1 MSDIIQI
8 GFKVNTAEVEKGYNR
23 FEKMGKAAEGAE
35 VKTNKALGTIGKSA
49 GQAGIQVQ
57 QFVGQVQ
64 MGTSPLVAF
73 SQQAADLGI
82 VLGLP
87 LLGAITG
94 IAASIGT
101 VLLPSLFD
109 AEDATDKL
117 KETLEAID
125 KVAIQTASGTFTLTE
140 EIARL
145 AKVSETAA
153 NAQVALSITEAT
165 QAINLAR
172 DAAKDAV
179 GDLDD
184 LLNGFDVVATQDVMD
199 NLNETLSRTGLTID
213 ELLGSTSLY
222 ATGLTQLRSFSES
235 LNESLG
241 TTTSESV
248 DLIKAVSEFK
258 SGGSLSSLADTF
270 SNISLST
277 GGATKKFQS
286 LAVNLNT
293 LSLTTEKS
301 EAVLKLL
308 EETMGDLGSILSNSE
323 TITNDLVKSFN
334 DKTEALDA
342 DELQMAKNIAV
353 QQLGKDATKEEIEA
367 VKNAID
373 SYYNKVRAIKAES
386 DAQSKAKKEAK
397 ERAASEKKAAESY
410 AAQVKALDDLVV
422 SLGLAADEQM
432 VYAQVQQ
439 SIARGDT
446 PEQTAAIEAQT
457 RAYLEQKNMLD
468 AIGESVTKYE
478 NWINSISTTST
489 QIADLRAE
497 IEKTQQAVES
507 GDLSSEIGEDYIKDI
522 EFQIKGLEG
531 EQFDD
536 FINGVNASLDSV
548 KSLTNEGSKSYKK
561 LNAAITANTAIQ
573 EINNQISAIGAIIKQ
588 GAEGEWITALPRMAA
603 MAAAVASLGMSV
615 GGIFGSGSELKDDSV
630 DNQANQNLNSWGEHS
645 ESIADSTELVANA
658 TEKLVGINTNMLEAL
673 KGLNLSITAA
683 ADISAR
689 NISTP
694 TINQSGLALKYDDFS
709 GIFEPLGIE
718 KLVMDPLGLFGKTI
732 DKLLGGESKVTDE
745 GIRIMGGY
753 IADLVDD
760 ITIDS
765 FQSVK
770 YKKWKFG
777 STKRKTV
784 YENVGDDVEAQ
795 FSLVFDSIINSVAV
809 GAEMLGMTQGEIES
823 AINQFKIATQNLSL
837 KDLDV
842 DERVE
847 VINNYFSS
855 VFNGLAVSVIPFLE
869 KFQQAGEELGTTL
882 TRLATEVSV
891 AEYLVDNFGVQFG
904 DKMANPEAFA
914 QAATNLA
921 ALAGGVEELA
931 EQTSSFTNAFATDAQ
946 KFDIYSNAMNEALNS
961 VGLTLPSTAEGLFNL
976 MSTLDGTTESGQ
988 EQISTLLGL
997 TDTATA
1003 YYKLLEDTAGAY
1015 REAAEGLYDITEA
1028 SRNMSLESALAAA
1041 RLGDFS
1047 LAEELDLS
1055 SIAPSTSDFATQL
1068 DYNLARAETAARLN
1082 ELADL
1087 QGGKVTVEDKQLT
1100 VLEQIRDKLGDGDT
1114 MSNQSLVNEVSAL
1127 KVQMNKQQSETNDYL
1142 RRMTYQGAQ

>member
-35 VKTNKALGTIGKSA
+35 AKTNKALGTIGKSA

-94 IAASIGT
+94 IAASIGA

-153 NAQVALSITEAT
+153 NAQIALSITEAT

-277 GGATKKFQS
+277 DGATKKFQS

-308 EETMGDLGSILSNSE
+308 EETMGDLDSILSNSE

-489 QIADLRAE
+489 QIAGLRAE
-497 IEKTQQAVES
+497 IEKTQQAVANGDLTGSTGEEYIADLESQIKSLEVNPFESMTQGASDALSAMSGMFES
-507 GDLSSEIGEDYIKDI
+507 GSKD
-522 EFQIKGLEG
+522 
-531 EQFDD
+531 
-536 FINGVNASLDSV
+536 A
-548 KSLTNEGSKSYKK
+548 KK
-561 LNAAITANTAIQ
+561 LAIAMEALNLVQAVGAVLNQGNGDPYTAF
-573 EINNQISAIGAIIKQ
+573 G
-588 GAEGEWITALPRMAA
+588 RMAA
-603 MAAAVASLGMSV
+603 MATMVASLGMSI
-615 GGIFGSGSELKDDSV
+615 GGLSGGLSDESA

-673 KGLNLSITAA
+673 QGLNLSITAA
-683 ADISAR
+683 AGIAAR
-689 NISTP
+689 NASTP
-694 TINQSGLALKYDDFS
+694 TINQSNLTFDFDDAM
-709 GIFEPLGIE
+709 GILDPAGVFDIVFDPTGFLGGITE
-718 KLVMDPLGLFGKTI
+718 KIFDS
-732 DKLLGGESKVTDE
+732 LLGGESKVTDE

-809 GAEMLGMTQGEIES
+809 GAEMLGVTQGQIES
-823 AINQFKIATQNLSL
+823 AINQFEVATQNLSL

-855 VFNGLAVSVIPFLE
+855 VFNDLAVSVIPFLE

-988 EQISTLLGL
+988 EQIATLLGL

-1047 LAEELDLS
+1047 LAEQLDLS

-1087 QGGKVTVEDKQLT
+1087 QGGKLTVEDKQLT
-1100 VLEQIRDKLGDGDT
+1100 VLEQIRDKLGDSDT

-1127 KVQMNKQQSETNDYL
+1127 KVQMNKQQTETNEYL
-1142 RRMTYQGAQ
+1142 RRMTYREA

>member
-1 MSDIIQI
+1 MSDLISL
-8 GFKVNTAEVEKGYNR
+8 GFKVDTGQIEKGYKR
-23 FEKMGKAAEGAE
+23 LDKMGQVAEKTEGKLTKAAKGAKATGAAMATLGTAAIGATTAIAAMLYKLGSMERELQASARMAGLTTDQFEAMGFAYQQFGLTVEQVNDIYKDSRERIGEWLNSQSGALQDFGDAMGMSKGQITKFAQEVDGLNGQQLLQRMMDDLEGAGVSGNQLSGVFE
-35 VKTNKALGTIGKSA
+35 A
-49 GQAGIQVQ
+49 
-57 QFVGQVQ
+57 
-64 MGTSPLVAF
+64 M
-73 SQQAADLGI
+73 
-82 VLGLP
+82 
-87 LLGAITG
+87 
-94 IAASIGT
+94 AS
-101 VLLPSLFD
+101 
-109 AEDATDKL
+109 
-117 KETLEAID
+117 
-125 KVAIQTASGTFTLTE
+125 
-140 EIARL
+140 
-145 AKVSETAA
+145 
-153 NAQVALSITEAT
+153 EAT
-165 QAINLAR
+165 RMIPALEN
-172 DAAKDAV
+172 
-179 GDLDD
+179 
-184 LLNGFDVVATQDVMD
+184 NGKA
-199 NLNETLSRTGLTID
+199 ID
-213 ELLGSTSLY
+213 ELSTEY
-222 ATGLTQLRSFSES
+222 IKFNAAFS
-235 LNESLG
+235 LNEEDVERYAMLNKNF
-241 TTTSESV
+241 
-248 DLIKAVSEFK
+248 DLF
-258 SGGSLSSLADTF
+258 LDT
-270 SNISLST
+270 
-277 GGATKKFQS
+277 ATNGITK
-286 LAVNLNT
+286 T
-293 LSLTTEKS
+293 LSPLAEVMGVLAMEATEFLS
-301 EAVLKLL
+301 ALQA
-308 EETMGDLGSILSNSE
+308 GS
-323 TITNDLVKSFN
+323 V
-334 DKTEALDA
+334 A
-342 DELQMAKNIAV
+342 
-353 QQLGKDATKEEIEA
+353 
-367 VKNAID
+367 
-373 SYYNKVRAIKAES
+373 
-386 DAQSKAKKEAK
+386 
-397 ERAASEKKAAESY
+397 AAESSY
-410 AAQVKALDDLVV
+410 ADALEEQLKAREAYQDALDIPLAFGEDVV
-422 SLGLAADEQM
+422 KQETEIATARLNAANESVAAAD
-432 VYAQVQQ
+432 AQLEAAKKTAKAQLELNRT
-439 SIARGDT
+439 STRNININLSGAYGYGKDSETGKDKTFGDALGGT
-446 PEQTAAIEAQT
+446 DTVDLFALNQAKAYDKWIE
-457 RAYLEQKNMLD
+457 
-468 AIGESVTKYE
+468 
-478 NWINSISTTST
+478 SISTTST

-497 IEKTQQAVES
+497 IEKTQQAVAD
-507 GDLSSEIGEDYIKDI
+507 GDLTGSTGDEYIKDL
-522 EFQIKGLEG
+522 ESQIKSLE
-531 EQFDD
+531 
-536 FINGVNASLDSV
+536 VNPFESMTQGASDALSAM
-548 KSLTNEGSKSYKK
+548 SGMFESGSKDAKK
-561 LNAAITANTAIQ
+561 LAIAMEALNLVQAVGAVLNQGNGDPYTAF
-573 EINNQISAIGAIIKQ
+573 G
-588 GAEGEWITALPRMAA
+588 RMAA
-603 MAAAVASLGMSV
+603 MATMVASLGMSI
-615 GGIFGSGSELKDDSV
+615 GGLSGGLSDDSAN
-630 DNQANQNLNSWGEHS
+630 NQANQNLNSWGEHS

-673 KGLNLSITAA
+673 QGLNLSITAA
-683 ADISAR
+683 AGIASK
-689 NISTP
+689 NINAPNVSVNVKDN
-694 TINQSGLALKYDDFS
+694 IFDGLQNLFS
-709 GIFEPLGIE
+709 GDVLNLTG
-718 KLVMDPLGLFGKTI
+718 
-732 DKLLGGESKVTDE
+732 LLGDTFVELLNAPLNFLGSWLGGSSKVTDE

-753 IADLVDD
+753 INDLVDD

-770 YKKWKFG
+770 YKKWRFG
-777 STKRKTV
+777 STKNKTV

-823 AINQFKIATQNLSL
+823 AINQFEVATQNLSL

-855 VFNGLAVSVIPFLE
+855 VFNDLAVSVIPFLE

-988 EQISTLLGL
+988 EQIATLLGL

-1127 KVQMNKQQSETNDYL
+1127 KVQMNKQQSETNEYL
-1142 RRMTYQGAQ
+1142 RRMAYQGA

>member
-1 MSDIIQI
+1 MSDIVSI
-8 GFKVNTAEVEKGYNR
+8 GFKVATDQIEKGYNR
-23 FEKMGKAAEGAE
+23 LNKMGQVAE
-35 VKTNKALGTIGKSA
+35 KTEGRLTKTAKSA
-49 GQAGIQVQ
+49 TAV
-57 QFVGQVQ
+57 
-64 MGTSPLVAF
+64 S
-73 SQQAADLGI
+73 AA
-82 VLGLP
+82 V
-87 LLGAITG
+87 
-94 IAASIGT
+94 ASIGVATLTASAAISAFLYKLANAERELQASARMAGLTTDQFEEMAFAYKQFGLT
-101 VLLPSLFD
+101 VEQVNDIYKDSIERVGEWRSAQSGALQDFGDVMGWSKDRITEFANEVDGLTGQQLLQRMVNDMNAAGASASDMSFALEGMASEATRMIPALDNNGKAIQGLSDEYREFNSAFSLDPDDVEAYATLAKNFDLFLSTAENGMTKVLAPLADYMADIALNATHFYSALEDGTQANLTSRLADISEEIENYTSAIKDNESVSGRLKNSLFGF
-109 AEDATDKL
+109 TDDTSTDSDMLSKKIEEL
-117 KETLEAID
+117 KEEREKIQEQLSELRFGTTGLIDTSKPLEI
-125 KVAIQTASGTFTLTE
+125 K
-140 EIARL
+140 
-145 AKVSETAA
+145 
-153 NAQVALSITEAT
+153 IT
-165 QAINLAR
+165 
-172 DAAKDAV
+172 
-179 GDLDD
+179 
-184 LLNGFDVVATQDVMD
+184 
-199 NLNETLSRTGLTID
+199 TGLT
-213 ELLGSTSLY
+213 EKKTSTPKGTS
-222 ATGLTQLRSFSES
+222 QSF
-235 LNESLG
+235 G
-241 TTTSESV
+241 DMFGGSESV
-248 DLIKAVSEFK
+248 DLFALNQAKAY
-258 SGGSLSSLADTF
+258 D
-270 SNISLST
+270 
-277 GGATKKFQS
+277 QW
-286 LAVNLNT
+286 
-293 LSLTTEKS
+293 
-301 EAVLKLL
+301 
-308 EETMGDLGSILSNSE
+308 
-323 TITNDLVKSFN
+323 
-334 DKTEALDA
+334 
-342 DELQMAKNIAV
+342 
-353 QQLGKDATKEEIEA
+353 IE
-367 VKNAID
+367 
-373 SYYNKVRAIKAES
+373 
-386 DAQSKAKKEAK
+386 
-397 ERAASEKKAAESY
+397 
-410 AAQVKALDDLVV
+410 
-422 SLGLAADEQM
+422 
-432 VYAQVQQ
+432 
-439 SIARGDT
+439 
-446 PEQTAAIEAQT
+446 
-457 RAYLEQKNMLD
+457 
-468 AIGESVTKYE
+468 
-478 NWINSISTTST
+478 SISTTST

-497 IEKTQQAVES
+497 IEKTQQAVAS
-507 GDLSSEIGEDYIKDI
+507 GDLTGSTGEEYIADL
-522 EFQIKGLEG
+522 ESQIKSLE
-531 EQFDD
+531 
-536 FINGVNASLDSV
+536 VNPFESMTQGASDALSAM
-548 KSLTNEGSKSYKK
+548 SGMFESGSKDAKK
-561 LNAAITANTAIQ
+561 LAIAMEALNLVQAVGAVLNQGNGDPYTAF
-573 EINNQISAIGAIIKQ
+573 G
-588 GAEGEWITALPRMAA
+588 RMAA
-603 MAAAVASLGMSV
+603 MASMVASLGMSI
-615 GGIFGSGSELKDDSV
+615 GGLSGGLSDDSA

-673 KGLNLSITAA
+673 KGLSLSITAA
-683 ADISAR
+683 AGIAAR
-689 NISTP
+689 NASTP
-694 TINQSGLALKYDDFS
+694 TINQSKLTFDFDDAM
-709 GIFEPLGIE
+709 GILDPAGVFDIVFDPTGFLGGITE
-718 KLVMDPLGLFGKTI
+718 KIFDS
-732 DKLLGGESKVTDE
+732 LLGGKSKVTDE

-855 VFNGLAVSVIPFLE
+855 VFNGLAASVIPFLE
-869 KFQQAGEELGTTL
+869 NFQQAGEELGTTL

-988 EQISTLLGL
+988 EQIATLLGL

-1127 KVQMNKQQSETNDYL
+1127 KVQMSKQQSETNDYL
-1142 RRMTYQGAQ
+1142 RRMAYQGA

>member
-1 MSDIIQI
+1 MSDIVSI
-8 GFKVNTAEVEKGYNR
+8 GFKVATDQIEKGYNR
-23 FEKMGKAAEGAE
+23 LNKMGQVAE
-35 VKTNKALGTIGKSA
+35 KTEGKLAKTAKSA
-49 GQAGIQVQ
+49 TAV
-57 QFVGQVQ
+57 
-64 MGTSPLVAF
+64 S
-73 SQQAADLGI
+73 AA
-82 VLGLP
+82 V
-87 LLGAITG
+87 
-94 IAASIGT
+94 ASIGVATLTASAAISAFLYKLANAERELQASARMAGLTTDQFEEMAFAYKQFGLT
-101 VLLPSLFD
+101 VEQVNDIYKDSIERVGEWRSAQSGALQDFGDVMGWSKDRITEFANEVDGLTGQQLLQRMVNDMKAAGASASDMSFALEGMASEATRMIPALDNNGKAIQELTDEYREFNSAFSLDPDDVEAYAILAKNFDLFLSTAENGMTKVLAPLADYMADIALNATHFYSALEEGTQANLTSRLADISEEIENYTSAIKDNESVSGRLKNSLFGF
-109 AEDATDKL
+109 TDDTSTDSDMLSKKIEEL
-117 KETLEAID
+117 KEEREKIQEQLSELRFGTTGLIDTSKPLEI
-125 KVAIQTASGTFTLTE
+125 K
-140 EIARL
+140 
-145 AKVSETAA
+145 
-153 NAQVALSITEAT
+153 IT
-165 QAINLAR
+165 
-172 DAAKDAV
+172 
-179 GDLDD
+179 
-184 LLNGFDVVATQDVMD
+184 
-199 NLNETLSRTGLTID
+199 TGLT
-213 ELLGSTSLY
+213 EKKTSTPKGTS
-222 ATGLTQLRSFSES
+222 QSF
-235 LNESLG
+235 G
-241 TTTSESV
+241 DMFGGSESV
-248 DLIKAVSEFK
+248 DLFALNQAKAY
-258 SGGSLSSLADTF
+258 D
-270 SNISLST
+270 
-277 GGATKKFQS
+277 QW
-286 LAVNLNT
+286 
-293 LSLTTEKS
+293 
-301 EAVLKLL
+301 
-308 EETMGDLGSILSNSE
+308 
-323 TITNDLVKSFN
+323 
-334 DKTEALDA
+334 
-342 DELQMAKNIAV
+342 
-353 QQLGKDATKEEIEA
+353 IE
-367 VKNAID
+367 
-373 SYYNKVRAIKAES
+373 
-386 DAQSKAKKEAK
+386 
-397 ERAASEKKAAESY
+397 
-410 AAQVKALDDLVV
+410 
-422 SLGLAADEQM
+422 
-432 VYAQVQQ
+432 
-439 SIARGDT
+439 
-446 PEQTAAIEAQT
+446 
-457 RAYLEQKNMLD
+457 
-468 AIGESVTKYE
+468 
-478 NWINSISTTST
+478 SISTTST

-497 IEKTQQAVES
+497 IEKAQEAMLNGKLPVQIGEEYIADLESQIKSLEVNPFESMTQGASDALSAMSGMFES
-507 GDLSSEIGEDYIKDI
+507 GSKD
-522 EFQIKGLEG
+522 
-531 EQFDD
+531 
-536 FINGVNASLDSV
+536 A
-548 KSLTNEGSKSYKK
+548 KK
-561 LNAAITANTAIQ
+561 LAVAMQALNVVTAI
-573 EINNQISAIGAIIKQ
+573 NAVLNQGSGDPY
-588 GAEGEWITALPRMAA
+588 TAGPRMAA
-603 MAAAVASLGMSV
+603 MAAMVSSIAGLSMSI
-615 GGIFGSGSELKDDSV
+615 GGLSGGLSDDSA

-673 KGLNLSITAA
+673 QGLNLSITAA
-683 ADISAR
+683 AGIASK
-689 NISTP
+689 NINAPNVSVNVKDN
-694 TINQSGLALKYDDFS
+694 IFDGLQNLFS
-709 GIFEPLGIE
+709 GDVLNLTG
-718 KLVMDPLGLFGKTI
+718 
-732 DKLLGGESKVTDE
+732 LLGDTFVELLNAPLNFLGSWLGGSSKVTDE

-753 IADLVDD
+753 INDLVDD

-931 EQTSSFTNAFATDAQ
+931 DQTSSFTNAFATDAQ

-988 EQISTLLGL
+988 EQIATLLGL

-1127 KVQMNKQQSETNDYL
+1127 KVQMSKQQSETNDYL
-1142 RRMTYQGAQ
+1142 RRMAYQGA